1 MQCKCY
7 LSESPIFKK
16 IVFFIYKKK
25 IKVDGCY
32 SYLIY
37 WFYKKEKECG
47 GEEMSDCEGEKRSVI
62 ILLMQ
67 L

>member
-1 MQCKCY
+1 MQMLFKWVPNFQENCFLY
-7 LSESPIFKK
+7 LL
-16 IVFFIYKKK
+16 KKK

>member
-1 MQCKCY
+1 M
-7 LSESPIFKK
+7 SPQFSRN
-16 IVFFIYKKK
+16 FFSLFIKK

-47 GEEMSDCEGEKRSVI
+47 GEEMSDCKGEKRSVI